1 MSKAGRPR
9 PGSSSS
15 MSTEASTASPPP
27 YPHSEKQ
34 VSPVSTNLP
43 QPETAGAIA
52 SSSPQVTR
60 SSKEFNPGMNELA
73 TSLYDSITTMPTV
86 EVMGLDGNIDPQFTL
101 TATKIETDCFKVETN
116 HLIMNQQHYPQP

>member
-1 MSKAGRPR
+1 
-9 PGSSSS
+9 

-52 SSSPQVTR
+52 SSSPQVTT
-60 SSKEFNPGMNELA
+60 SSKEFNPGMNEPA
-73 TSLYDSITTMPTV
+73 TSLYDSITTMKSWAWM
-86 EVMGLDGNIDPQFTL
+86 ETL
-101 TATKIETDCFKVETN
+101 IHN
-116 HLIMNQQHYPQP
+116 LHQQQLK